1 VTSVLF
7 NSAIF
12 IFVFLPITL
21 AVYYGLNALRLD
33 RMAIGWLVV
42 ASAVFYG
49 WFSVRYL
56 AMLAVLIVFNYVMG
70 VLLARDFHA
79 GRRRP
84 ALLALGVGINLAV
97 LGYFKYTNFF
107 IDNLNVLFGSDFVL
121 RQIILPIGI
130 SFFTFQKIAYLVDAY
145 RGETEEYDFLDFSLF
160 VMYFPQLIAGPIVHH
175 KEMIP
180 QFVGSGARRF
190 NAQDLAAGL
199 VLFTIGLI
207 KKAVFADT
215 LVGLA
220 DPIFAAAQARHIPS
234 LYDAWSGV
242 LAFTLQIYFD
252 FSGYTDMALGLAL
265 MMSIRL
271 PLNFNS
277 PYQTTNI
284 IDFWRRWHM
293 TLSRFLRD
301 YLYIPLGGNRRGERR
316 RFVNLM
322 LTMLIGGLW
331 HGAAWTFVAWGA
343 LHGIYLIINHA
354 WLRVGGALRLPLR
367 GTAAARGAAWL
378 ITFLAVAVAWVFF
391 RSESFAAAVTMLR
404 GMAGR
409 GGLGAPSELSYV
421 AQQLVSVFS
430 LFGFKI
436 EGRWL
441 TLLGVFG
448 RAGMVGILLAAVAF
462 LPNSQQMLAGL
473 RPALQK
479 VMPSRLGR
487 WLGHMLVSRPFLEP
501 DGSLR
506 LTALTGFI
514 FAGLFLAALAWQTM
528 RTTSL
533 QPFIYFQF

>member
-1 VTSVLF
+1 MLF
-7 NSAIF
+7 NSSVF

-21 AVYYGLNALRLD
+21 GGYYALNAFRLD
-33 RMAIGWLVV
+33 RLAIAWLVV
-42 ASAVFYG
+42 ASALFYG

-56 AMLAVLIVFNYVMG
+56 AMLAILVVFNYVMG
-70 VLLARDFHA
+70 VLLAQDFQT

-84 ALLALGVGINLAV
+84 ALLAFGIGLNLAV

-107 IDNLNVLFGSDFVL
+107 IDNVNAVFGTDFVL
-121 RQIILPIGI
+121 QQIILPIGI

-145 RGETEEYDFLDFSLF
+145 RGETKEYDFLDFSLF

-180 QFVGSGARRF
+180 QFAASSARRF
-190 NAQDLAAGL
+190 NAQDLAAGI

-207 KKAVFADT
+207 KKIVFADM
-215 LVGLA
+215 LVTWA
-220 DPIFAAAQARHIPS
+220 DPIFAGALGPQIPTF
-234 LYDAWSGV
+234 YEAWTGV
-242 LAFTLQIYFD
+242 LAFTLQIYYD

-271 PLNFNS
+271 PLNFDS
-277 PYQTTNI
+277 PYQAVSI

-301 YLYIPLGGNRRGERR
+301 YVYIPLGGNRHGQRR

-343 LHGIYLIINHA
+343 LHGLYLVINHA
-354 WLRVGGALRLPLR
+354 WQRLGGAVGLPGHGGATGRLS
-367 GTAAARGAAWL
+367 ARL
-378 ITFLAVAVAWVFF
+378 ITFLAVVVAWVFF
-391 RSESFAAAVTMLR
+391 RSQTFAAAVTMLR
-404 GMAGR
+404 GMC
-409 GGLGAPSELSYV
+409 GLGGFSVPTETSYF
-421 AQQLVSVFS
+421 AQQVIAFFH
-430 LFGFKI
+430 LFGVNL

-441 TLLGVFG
+441 TRLSVLGTAGSLALLLV
-448 RAGMVGILLAAVAF
+448 VVSL
-462 LPNSQQMLAGL
+462 LPNSQQLLVSL

-479 VMPSRLGR
+479 VGPSQLGRRLGQMVIWR
-487 WLGHMLVSRPFLEP
+487 SLLVA
-501 DGSLR
+501 DGSVQ
-506 LTALTGFI
+506 LTGLTGVI
-514 FAGLFLAALAWQTM
+514 FAGLLLGAVMWQALRAA
-528 RTTSL
+528 SL

>member
-1 VTSVLF
+1 MLF
-7 NSAIF
+7 NSATF

-21 AVYYGLNALRLD
+21 VGYYALNALQLD
-33 RMAIGWLVV
+33 RMAIAWLVL
-42 ASAVFYG
+42 ASAVFYA

-56 AMLAVLIVFNYVMG
+56 ALLAVLIVFNYLAG

-84 ALLALGVGINLAV
+84 ALLAFGIAVNLGV

-107 IDNLNVLFGSDFVL
+107 IHNVNLLFGTDFL
-121 RQIILPIGI
+121 MRQIILPIGI

-180 QFVGSGARRF
+180 QFARSAGRGF
-190 NAQDLAAGL
+190 NIQDLAAGL

-207 KKAVFADT
+207 KKVVFADT
-215 LVGLA
+215 LVSLA
-220 DPIFAAAQARHIPS
+220 DPVFAAAQGQHIPS
-234 LYDAWSGV
+234 LSDAWSGV

-277 PYQTTNI
+277 PYQATSI

-301 YLYIPLGGNRRGERR
+301 YLYVPLGGNRRGELR

-343 LHGIYLIINHA
+343 LHGVYLIINHA
-354 WLRVGGALRLPLR
+354 WQRFGAAVRLPWR
-367 GTAAARGAAWL
+367 GTPMGRCTAWL
-378 ITFLAVAVAWVFF
+378 ITFLAVVVAWVFF
-391 RSESFAAAVTMLR
+391 RAESFGAAKAMLR
-404 GMAGR
+404 GMAGW
-409 GGLGAPSELSYV
+409 GGLGLQTKLSYFG
-421 AQQLVSVFS
+421 QELEF
-430 LFGFKI
+430 LFGVAGVKVEERSLVLLNSF
-436 EGRWL
+436 EHVGRL
-441 TLLGVFG
+441 V
-448 RAGMVGILLAAVAF
+448 ILLAAVAT
-462 LPNSQQMLAGL
+462 LPNSQQLLASL

-479 VMPSRLGR
+479 IVPTQFGR
-487 WLGHMLVSRPFLEP
+487 WLGHIAVWRPILAA
-501 DGSLR
+501 DGSIR
-506 LTALTGFI
+506 LTALTGFL
-514 FAGLFLAALAWQTM
+514 FAALLLAAITWQTL
-528 RTTSL
+528 RATSL

>member
-1 VTSVLF
+1 MLF

-12 IFVFLPITL
+12 IFAFLPITL
-21 AVYYGLNALRLD
+21 VVYWALNALRLD
-33 RMAIGWLVV
+33 RAAIAWLVV

-70 VLLARDFHA
+70 VLLARDFHS

-84 ALLALGVGINLAV
+84 AVLAFGIAVNLAV

-107 IDNLNVLFGSDFVL
+107 IDNTNALFGTDFVL

-145 RGETEEYDFLDFSLF
+145 RGETKEYDFLDFSLF

-175 KEMIP
+175 EEMIP
-180 QFVGSGARRF
+180 QFAGSTSRRL

-199 VLFTIGLI
+199 VLFTMGLI

-220 DPIFAAAQARHIPS
+220 DPIFGAAQGRHIPS

-242 LAFTLQIYFD
+242 FAFTLQIYFD

-271 PLNFNS
+271 PLNFDS
-277 PYQTTNI
+277 PYQAASI

-331 HGAAWTFVAWGA
+331 HGAAWTFVAWGG
-343 LHGIYLIINHA
+343 LHGAYLIVNHA
-354 WLRVGGALRLPLR
+354 WQRFGAAARVPLR
-367 GTAAARGAAWL
+367 GTVAARGGRV
-378 ITFLAVAVAWVFF
+378 VAHIF
-391 RSESFAAAVTMLR
+391 
-404 GMAGR
+404 GGR
-409 GGLGAPSELSYV
+409 GGLGLLPLGELRRGDVHV
-421 AQQLVSVFS
+421 ARH
-430 LFGFKI
+430 
-436 EGRWL
+436 GR
-441 TLLGVFG
+441 V
-448 RAGMVGILLAAVAF
+448 
-462 LPNSQQMLAGL
+462 
-473 RPALQK
+473 
-479 VMPSRLGR
+479 
-487 WLGHMLVSRPFLEP
+487 
-501 DGSLR
+501 
-506 LTALTGFI
+506 
-514 FAGLFLAALAWQTM
+514 
-528 RTTSL
+528 
-533 QPFIYFQF
+533 

>member
-1 VTSVLF
+1 MLF

-21 AVYYGLNALRLD
+21 VGYHTLNALRLD
-33 RMAIGWLVV
+33 RIAIAWLVA
-42 ASAVFYG
+42 ASAVFYA

-56 AMLAVLIVFNYVMG
+56 ALLAVLIVFNYLMG

-79 GRRRP
+79 KRRRP
-84 ALLALGVGINLAV
+84 ALLAFGIVVNLAV

-107 IDNLNVLFGSDFVL
+107 IHNIDALFGADFL
-121 RQIILPIGI
+121 MRQIILPIGI

-145 RGETEEYDFLDFSLF
+145 RGETKEYDFLDFSLF

-180 QFVGSGARRF
+180 QFAGSTGRRF
-190 NAQDLAAGL
+190 DIQDLAAGL
-199 VLFTIGLI
+199 VLFTVGLI
-207 KKAVFADT
+207 KKVVFADT
-215 LVGLA
+215 LVAVA
-220 DPIFAAAQARHIPS
+220 DPVFATAQSHQIPS

-271 PLNFNS
+271 PLNFDS
-277 PYQTTNI
+277 PYQATSI

-301 YLYIPLGGNRRGERR
+301 YLYIPLGGNRHGERR
-316 RFVNLM
+316 RFANLM

-331 HGAAWTFVAWGA
+331 HGPAWTFVAWGA
-343 LHGIYLIINHA
+343 LHGAYLIINHA
-354 WLRVGGALRLPLR
+354 WQRFGAVLRLPLR
-367 GTAAARGAAWL
+367 GTTAGRWAAWL

-391 RSESFAAAVTMLR
+391 RAESFGAAREMLR
-404 GMAGR
+404 GMAGW
-409 GGLGAPSELSYV
+409 GGVGLENKLSYWG
-421 AQQLVSVFS
+421 QELEF
-430 LFGFKI
+430 LFGVKI
-436 EGRWL
+436 EGHSL
-441 TLLGVFG
+441 ALLNFFERTTKLGL
-448 RAGMVGILLAAVAF
+448 LLAAVAI
-462 LPNSQQMLAGL
+462 LPNSQQFLASL

-479 VMPSRLGR
+479 VGPTQVGR
-487 WLGHMLVSRPFLEP
+487 WLGHIAAWRPILTA
-501 DGSLR
+501 DGSIR
-506 LTALTGFI
+506 LTALTGFV
-514 FAGLFLAALAWQTM
+514 FAGLFVTAIIWQTL
-528 RTTSL
+528 RATSL